1 MTTLSAPFGCPGVS
15 ALGVATSWSE
25 GVHVDAVL
33 GLSMTPT
40 SVGLVLVEG
49 HEADGATVDH
59 EAIDIDHGSIT
70 TSEQATAA
78 VLRTEAIAATRG
90 IRLHSIGVTWSEDA
104 DHQASLLMRSLSES
118 GFDNVVPIRLPEA
131 TEALARGM
139 ADVIGY
145 QTTAVCVI
153 EPETVITLIV
163 HSGGSANGSVQTA
176 FNHAVDTDQSLIS
189 WLSSVFTKAD
199 WQPEALVVVGS
210 AGNFDEL
217 LPRLEDA
224 LSVPVF
230 SPAEAEL
237 ALARGAALASTRAV
251 ELPFAEFGGFDQ
263 PAEPAEPRWSDARR
277 RAMAHN
283 GALTM
288 LVVGVVTFVASV
300 SAAFS
305 LEFSPHE
312 QPATVD
318 SVRTADTRE
327 APAAAREAARPA
339 LPPPPAAI
347 PTAIPAAPVL
357 PPPQAPPVEVEAP
370 VSDVP
375 AEAPSY
381 VDNPAAVPDDPAAAL
396 GPDPAAAPP
405 PYVPPV
411 AVPAPVVMPTKKP
424 LHTRIMDR
432 IRGVNDPDPDEFAPP
447 VPPPAPML
455 PADAPPVPPVQ

>member
-1 MTTLSAPFGCPGVS
+1 MTTLLDVVRALQRS

-25 GVHVDAVL
+25 GMHVDAVL

-40 SVGLVLVEG
+40 SLGLVLVEG
-49 HEADGATVDH
+49 HDADGATMDH
-59 EAIDIDHGSIT
+59 EAIEIHHGT
-70 TSEQATAA
+70 APTSEQATAA

-90 IRLHSIGVTWSEDA
+90 IRLHSIGLTWSEDA

-118 GFDNVVPIRLPEA
+118 GFENVVPVRLPEA

-153 EPETVITLIV
+153 EPDAVIALIV

-176 FNHAVDTDQSLIS
+176 FNHAIDTEQSLIS

-210 AGNFDEL
+210 AGSFDEL

-230 SPAEAEL
+230 SPAESEL
-237 ALARGAALASTRAV
+237 ALARGAALASTLAA
-251 ELPFAEFGGFDQ
+251 ELPFGEFNEFGEFDGLDERPQ
-263 PAEPAEPRWSDARR
+263 PREPLKSDIRR
-277 RAMAHN
+277 RAMTHN

-288 LVVGVVTFVASV
+288 LMVGVVTFVASV
-300 SAAFS
+300 SAALS
-305 LEFSPHE
+305 LEFSPRD
-312 QPATVD
+312 QPPAVD
-318 SVRTADTRE
+318 SVRTANTRQSP
-327 APAAAREAARPA
+327 PAAARDAARPA
-339 LPPPPAAI
+339 LPPPV
-347 PTAIPAAPVL
+347 AIPAVL
-357 PPPQAPPVEVEAP
+357 PPLPEAPPVEVEAP

-375 AEAPSY
+375 AEAPAP
-381 VDNPAAVPDDPAAAL
+381 VDSPADVPDAPVAAL
-396 GPDPAAAPP
+396 PPDPAAAPP
-405 PYVPPV
+405 AYVPPV
-411 AVPAPVVMPTKKP
+411 AAPAPVVIPTKKP

-432 IRGVNDPDPDEFAPP
+432 IRGINDDDPAEVDP
-447 VPPPAPML
+447 PPPAN
-455 PADAPPVPPVQ
+455 APSVPPVQ

>member
-1 MTTLSAPFGCPGVS
+1 M
-15 ALGVATSWSE
+15 
-25 GVHVDAVL
+25 DAVL

-40 SVGLVLVEG
+40 SVGLVLVDD
-49 HEADGATVDH
+49 ADGATMDH
-59 EAIDIDHGSIT
+59 DAFEFHHGALP

-78 VLRTEAIAATRG
+78 VLRTEASAATRG

-104 DHQASLLMRSLSES
+104 DQQASLLMRSLSES
-118 GFDNVVPIRLPEA
+118 GFENVVPIRLPEA

-145 QTTAVCVI
+145 ETTAVCVI

-176 FNHAVDTDQSLIS
+176 FNHAIDSDQSLIS

-210 AGNFDEL
+210 AGGFEDIV
-217 LPRLEDA
+217 PQLEEA

-237 ALARGAALASTRAV
+237 ALARGAALASTFAV
-251 ELPFAEFGGFDQ
+251 ELPFAEFAEFDGR
-263 PAEPAEPRWSDARR
+263 AEPVRARWTDARR

-300 SAAFS
+300 SAAIS
-305 LEFSPHE
+305 LEFSPRE
-312 QPATVD
+312 YPATVEPA
-318 SVRTADTRE
+318 RTADTRE
-327 APAAAREAARPA
+327 VPAAQEAAPPA
-339 LPPPPAAI
+339 LPPPVAIPAA
-347 PTAIPAAPVL
+347 PAAPVL
-357 PPPQAPPVEVEAP
+357 PPPAAPPVDVEAP
-370 VSDVP
+370 GSDIP

-381 VDNPAAVPDDPAAAL
+381 IDSPAAVPDAPAAAL
-396 GPDPAAAPP
+396 PPDPAAAAPA
-405 PYVPPV
+405 YVPPAV
-411 AVPAPVVMPTKKP
+411 VPAPVVAPVPTKKP

-432 IRGVNDPDPDEFAPP
+432 IRGINDPDPAEFAPP
-447 VPPPAPML
+447 VPPP
-455 PADAPPVPPVQ
+455 DAPLVPPVQ

>member
-1 MTTLSAPFGCPGVS
+1 MTTLSAPFGCPSVS

-25 GVHVDAVL
+25 GVLVDAVL

-49 HEADGATVDH
+49 HDADGATVDH
-59 EAIDIDHGSIT
+59 EAIDIDHGSIP

-78 VLRTEAIAATRG
+78 VLRTEAIAAKRG

-118 GFDNVVPIRLPEA
+118 GFENVVPIRLPEA

-163 HSGGSANGSVQTA
+163 HSGGSAKGSVQTA
-176 FNHAVDTDQSLIS
+176 FNHAIDTEQSLIS

-217 LPRLEDA
+217 LPLLEDA

-230 SPAEAEL
+230 APAEAEL

-251 ELPFAEFGGFDQ
+251 ELPFVEFGGWDQ
-263 PAEPAEPRWSDARR
+263 PATPVAPRWSDTRR

-300 SAAFS
+300 SAALS
-305 LEFSPHE
+305 IELSTHE
-312 QPATVD
+312 RPATAN

-327 APAAAREAARPA
+327 PPAAAREAVRPA
-339 LPPPPAAI
+339 LPPPPV
-347 PTAIPAAPVL
+347 AIPAAPVL

-370 VSDVP
+370 ASDVP

-381 VDNPAAVPDDPAAAL
+381 GDSPAAVPDDPVVAL
-396 GPDPAAAPP
+396 PPDPAAAPP
-405 PYVPPV
+405 PYIPPA
-411 AVPAPVVMPTKKP
+411 AVPAPVVIPTKKP

-432 IRGVNDPDPDEFAPP
+432 IRGINDPDPEEFAPP
-447 VPPPAPML
+447 VPPPPAML

>member
-1 MTTLSAPFGCPGVS
+1 MTTLPGGPFGRPKCS
-15 ALGVATSWSE
+15 ALSVATTWSE
-25 GVHVDAVL
+25 GMHVDAVL
-33 GLSMTPT
+33 GLSVTPT
-40 SVGLVLVEG
+40 TVGLVLVEG
-49 HEADGATVDH
+49 HDADGATVDH
-59 EAIDIDHGSIT
+59 QAFEIRQGAIP

-78 VLRTEAIAATRG
+78 VLRTEAMAANRG

-104 DHQASLLMRSLSES
+104 DDQASLLMRSLSAS

-163 HSGGSANGSVQTA
+163 HAGGSANGSVQTA
-176 FNHAVDTDQSLIS
+176 FNHAIDTEQSLIR

-210 AGNFDEL
+210 AGGFEEI
-217 LPRLEDA
+217 LPQLEDA

-237 ALARGAALASTRAV
+237 ALARGAALASTLAV
-251 ELPFAEFGGFDQ
+251 ERPFTDFDDFDQ
-263 PAEPAEPRWSDARR
+263 RAEPVDTRRSDTRR

-300 SAAFS
+300 SAAIS
-305 LEFSPHE
+305 LEFSPSEH
-312 QPATVD
+312 PATVN

-327 APAAAREAARPA
+327 APAAREAAPPA
-339 LPPPPAAI
+339 LPPPVAI
-347 PTAIPAAPVL
+347 LPKAPVL
-357 PPPQAPPVEVEAP
+357 PPPEAPPVEVAAP

-381 VDNPAAVPDDPAAAL
+381 LDSPASVPDAPVAEL
-396 GPDPAAAPP
+396 PPDPAAADPP
-405 PYVPPV
+405 ADVPPA

-432 IRGVNDPDPDEFAPP
+432 IRGINDPDPDELAPP
-447 VPPPAPML
+447 VPAPPPLVL

>member
-1 MTTLSAPFGCPGVS
+1 VRFGRPKCS
-15 ALGVATSWSE
+15 ALSVATTWSE
-25 GVHVDAVL
+25 GMHVDAVL

-49 HEADGATVDH
+49 HDADGATVDH
-59 EAIDIDHGSIT
+59 QAFEIRQGAIP

-78 VLRTEAIAATRG
+78 VLRTEAMAANRG

-104 DHQASLLMRSLSES
+104 DDQASLLMRSLSES
-118 GFDNVVPIRLPEA
+118 GFENVVPIRLPEA

-139 ADVIGY
+139 SDVIGY

-153 EPETVITLIV
+153 EPETVIALIV
-163 HSGGSANGSVQTA
+163 HSGGSADGSVQTA
-176 FNHAVDTDQSLIS
+176 FNHAIDTEQSLIS

-210 AGNFDEL
+210 AGGFEEI
-217 LPRLEDA
+217 LPQLEDA

-237 ALARGAALASTRAV
+237 ALARGAALASTLAV
-251 ELPFAEFGGFDQ
+251 ELPFVEFGGFDQ
-263 PAEPAEPRWSDARR
+263 PAEPTEPRWSDTRR

-288 LVVGVVTFVASV
+288 LVVGVLTFVASV
-300 SAAFS
+300 SAALS
-305 LEFSPHE
+305 LEFSPRE
-312 QPATVD
+312 RPATVD

-327 APAAAREAARPA
+327 APAAAREAVQPA
-339 LPPPPAAI
+339 LPPPPVASPVAI
-347 PTAIPAAPVL
+347 PEAPVL
-357 PPPQAPPVEVEAP
+357 PPPAAPPVEVEAP

-381 VDNPAAVPDDPAAAL
+381 VDSPATVPDAPEAAL
-396 GPDPAAAPP
+396 PPDPAAAPP
-405 PYVPPV
+405 PYVPPA
-411 AVPAPVVMPTKKP
+411 AVPSPVVMPTKKP

-432 IRGVNDPDPDEFAPP
+432 IRGINDPDPEEFAPP
-447 VPPPAPML
+447 VPPPPPMG

>member
-1 MTTLSAPFGCPGVS
+1 M
-15 ALGVATSWSE
+15 
-25 GVHVDAVL
+25 
-33 GLSMTPT
+33 
-40 SVGLVLVEG
+40 
-49 HEADGATVDH
+49 
-59 EAIDIDHGSIT
+59 
-70 TSEQATAA
+70 
-78 VLRTEAIAATRG
+78 AATRG

-104 DHQASLLMRSLSES
+104 DDQASLLMRSLSES
-118 GFDNVVPIRLPEA
+118 GFENVVPIRLPEA

-163 HSGGSANGSVQTA
+163 HAGGSAKGSVQTA
-176 FNHAVDTDQSLIS
+176 FNHAIDTEQSLIS

-210 AGNFDEL
+210 AGGFEEI
-217 LPRLEDA
+217 LPQLEDA

-230 SPAEAEL
+230 FPAEAEL
-237 ALARGAALASTRAV
+237 ALARGAALASTLAV
-251 ELPFAEFGGFDQ
+251 ERPFIDFDDFAER
-263 PAEPAEPRWSDARR
+263 AEPVDTRGSDLRR

-300 SAAFS
+300 SAAVS
-305 LEFSPHE
+305 LEFSPSEH
-312 QPATVD
+312 PATVN

-327 APAAAREAARPA
+327 APAAREAARPA
-339 LPPPPAAI
+339 LPPPVVILPK
-347 PTAIPAAPVL
+347 APVL
-357 PPPQAPPVEVEAP
+357 PPPEAPPVEVEAP

-381 VDNPAAVPDDPAAAL
+381 VESTPDVPEAPVAEL
-396 GPDPAAAPP
+396 PPDPAAAAPA
-405 PYVPPV
+405 YVPPA

-432 IRGVNDPDPDEFAPP
+432 LRGINDPDPDEFAPP
-447 VPPPAPML
+447 VPPPP

>member
-1 MTTLSAPFGCPGVS
+1 M
-15 ALGVATSWSE
+15 
-25 GVHVDAVL
+25 HVDAVL
-33 GLSMTPT
+33 GLSVTPT

-49 HEADGATVDH
+49 HDADGATVDH
-59 EAIDIDHGSIT
+59 EAFEIRQGVIP

-78 VLRTEAIAATRG
+78 VLRTEAMAATRG

-104 DHQASLLMRSLSES
+104 DDQASLLMRSLSES
-118 GFDNVVPIRLPEA
+118 GFENVVPIRLPEA

-163 HSGGSANGSVQTA
+163 HAGGSAKGSVQTA
-176 FNHAVDTDQSLIS
+176 FNHAIDTEQSLIS

-210 AGNFDEL
+210 AGGFEEI
-217 LPRLEDA
+217 LPQLEDA

-230 SPAEAEL
+230 FPAEAEL
-237 ALARGAALASTRAV
+237 ALARGAALASTLAV
-251 ELPFAEFGGFDQ
+251 ERPFIDFDDFAER
-263 PAEPAEPRWSDARR
+263 AEPVDTRGSDLRR

-300 SAAFS
+300 SAAIS
-305 LEFSPHE
+305 IEFSPSEH
-312 QPATVD
+312 PAAVD

-327 APAAAREAARPA
+327 APAAREAARPA
-339 LPPPPAAI
+339 LPPPVVIPAA
-347 PTAIPAAPVL
+347 PAAPVL
-357 PPPQAPPVEVEAP
+357 PPPAAPPVDVEAP

-381 VDNPAAVPDDPAAAL
+381 VESTPDVPEAPAVAL
-396 GPDPAAAPP
+396 PPDPAAAAPA
-405 PYVPPV
+405 YVPPA

-432 IRGVNDPDPDEFAPP
+432 LRGINDPDPDEFAPP
-447 VPPPAPML
+447 VPPPP

>member
-1 MTTLSAPFGCPGVS
+1 M
-15 ALGVATSWSE
+15 ATAWSE
-25 GVHVDAVL
+25 GVNVDAVL

-49 HEADGATVDH
+49 HDADGATVDH
-59 EAIDIDHGSIT
+59 EAFDIQQGAVPT
-70 TSEQATAA
+70 AEQATAA

-139 ADVIGY
+139 ADVLGY

-163 HSGGSANGSVQTA
+163 HTGGSASGSVQTA
-176 FNHAVDTDQSLIS
+176 FNHAVDSDQSLIS

-210 AGNFDEL
+210 AGGFEGL
-217 LPRLEDA
+217 LPQLEDA
-224 LSVPVF
+224 LSVPVL

-237 ALARGAALASTRAV
+237 ALARGAALASTLAV
-251 ELPFAEFGGFDQ
+251 ELPFTTFDGFDEL
-263 PAEPAEPRWSDARR
+263 PARDEPSSAIGR
-277 RAMAHN
+277 RAVAHN

-300 SAAFS
+300 SAAIS
-305 LEFSPHE
+305 LEFAPRE
-312 QPATVD
+312 QPASVEP
-318 SVRTADTRE
+318 VRTADTRD
-327 APAAAREAARPA
+327 APAAREAVQPA
-339 LPPPPAAI
+339 LPPPV
-347 PTAIPAAPVL
+347 AIPAAPVL
-357 PPPQAPPVEVEAP
+357 PLPAAPPIEVEAP

-375 AEAPSY
+375 VEAPSY
-381 VDNPAAVPDDPAAAL
+381 VDSPAAVPDAPVGAPS
-396 GPDPAAAPP
+396 PDPAAAPA
-405 PYVPPV
+405 YVPPAV
-411 AVPAPVVMPTKKP
+411 VPAPVVIPTKKP

-432 IRGVNDPDPDEFAPP
+432 IRGINDPDPDEFAPP
-447 VPPPAPML
+447 VPPPAPFV
-455 PADAPPVPPVQ
+455 PADAPPVQ

>member
-1 MTTLSAPFGCPGVS
+1 
-15 ALGVATSWSE
+15 VATEWSE

-49 HEADGATVDH
+49 HDADGATMDH
-59 EAIDIDHGSIT
+59 DAFEIHTGALP

-139 ADVIGY
+139 ANVIGY
-145 QTTAVCVI
+145 ETTAVCVI

-163 HSGGSANGSVQTA
+163 HSGGSMNGSVQTA
-176 FNHAVDTDQSLIS
+176 FNHAIDTEQSLIS
-189 WLSSVFTKAD
+189 WLSSVFTRAD
-199 WQPEALVVVGS
+199 WQPQALVVVGS
-210 AGNFDEL
+210 AGGFDEFV
-217 LPRLEDA
+217 PALEDA

-230 SPAEAEL
+230 APAEAEL
-237 ALARGAALASTRAV
+237 ALARGAALASTFAV
-251 ELPFAEFGGFDQ
+251 ELPFGELDESPVRAK
-263 PAEPAEPRWSDARR
+263 PVPTRWTDARR
-277 RAMAHN
+277 RAVAHN

-300 SAAFS
+300 SAAVS
-305 LEFSPHE
+305 LEFSPRE
-312 QPATVD
+312 RPATVAP
-318 SVRTADTRE
+318 VHAVDTHE
-327 APAAAREAARPA
+327 ARAARDVAPPARPA
-339 LPPPPAAI
+339 PS
-347 PTAIPAAPVL
+347 AIPAAPPAPVFS
-357 PPPQAPPVEVEAP
+357 PPAAPPVEVEAP
-370 VSDVP
+370 ASDVP

-381 VDNPAAVPDDPAAAL
+381 GDSPAAVPESPAAEL
-396 GPDPAAAPP
+396 PPDPAAAPP
-405 PYVPPV
+405 PYVPP
-411 AVPAPVVMPTKKP
+411 AVGSVPPAVVSIPAAPIPTKKP

-432 IRGVNDPDPDEFAPP
+432 IRGINDDDPDQFAPP
-447 VPPPAPML
+447 VPPPASAL
-455 PADAPPVPPVQ
+455 PAGAPPVQ

>member
-1 MTTLSAPFGCPGVS
+1 MTTLLDVVRALQRSAR
-15 ALGVATSWSE
+15 GVAISWSE

-40 SVGLVLVEG
+40 SLGLVLVEG
-49 HEADGATVDH
+49 HDADGATVDH
-59 EAIDIDHGSIT
+59 EAIEIHHGAAP

-90 IRLHSIGVTWSEDA
+90 IRLHSIGLTWSEDA

-118 GFDNVVPIRLPEA
+118 GFENVVPVRLPEA

-153 EPETVITLIV
+153 EPDTVIALIV
-163 HSGGSANGSVQTA
+163 HSGDSANGSVQTA
-176 FNHAVDTDQSLIS
+176 FNHAIDTEQSLIS

-210 AGNFDEL
+210 AGSFDEL
-217 LPRLEDA
+217 LPRLEDS

-230 SPAEAEL
+230 SPAESEL
-237 ALARGAALASTRAV
+237 ALARGAALASTLAA
-251 ELPFAEFGGFDQ
+251 ELPFGEFNEFGEFDGFEQ
-263 PAEPAEPRWSDARR
+263 RPEPREPLKSDIRR

-283 GALTM
+283 GALAM

-300 SAAFS
+300 SAALS
-305 LEFSPHE
+305 LEFSPRD

-318 SVRTADTRE
+318 SVRTADTRQ
-327 APAAAREAARPA
+327 APPAAAREAARPA
-339 LPPPPAAI
+339 LPPPV
-347 PTAIPAAPVL
+347 AIPAVL
-357 PPPQAPPVEVEAP
+357 PPPPEAPPVEVEAP

-375 AEAPSY
+375 AEAPAP
-381 VDNPAAVPDDPAAAL
+381 VDSPVDVPDAPVAAL
-396 GPDPAAAPP
+396 PPDPAAAPP
-405 PYVPPV
+405 AYVPPV
-411 AVPAPVVMPTKKP
+411 AAPAPVVMPTKKP

-432 IRGVNDPDPDEFAPP
+432 IRGINDDDPAEVDP
-447 VPPPAPML
+447 PPPAAANVPS
-455 PADAPPVPPVQ
+455 VPPVQ